1 MPRTPKAAATQAPS
15 TMKELKDTLWKAAD
29 KLRGSM
35 DASQY
40 KDVILGLVFLKY
52 VSDAFDER
60 RAGIRAELAADGYDE
75 DQIAELVDDI
85 DEYTGRGVFWVPEN
99 ARWGFLAEKA
109 KGATVD
115 GVEKSIGLLIDEAMD
130 AVMQANPQ
138 LSGTLPRIFNRD
150 SVDQRRL
157 GELLDLLNSARFSGQ
172 GQAGENGKRAR
183 DLLGEVYEY
192 FLEKF
197 AAAEGKRGGEFYTPA
212 GVVRVLV
219 ELLQPTHGRV
229 YDPACGSGGM
239 FVQAEKFIDSHH
251 GEGSDISVYGQEL
264 NERTWRMAK
273 MNLAIHGLSG
283 NLGPRWGD
291 TFARDL
297 HPELQA
303 DFVMA
308 NPPFN
313 IKDWA
318 RNESDPRWKYGV
330 PPAGNA
336 NYAWIQHILS
346 KLAPGGTAGVVMANG
361 SMSSNSGGEGQI
373 RAEIV
378 EADLVS
384 CMVALPTQLFRS
396 TGIPVCVWFFA
407 KDKGARAGEVL
418 FIDAR
423 NLGHMVDRA
432 ERALS
437 DDDIARIAGTFH
449 AWRGIESEAAS
460 LAFPAIEAEST
471 DAGQYADTAGFCY
484 SAPLAEIKAAD
495 YALTPGRYVGAAE
508 VADDGEPIEEKL
520 ARLRAELESQ
530 FTESARL
537 ADIVREQLGRIS

>member
-1 MPRTPKAAATQAPS
+1 MTMLPSTPQRRGRPKKAVNGAPS

-40 KDVILGLVFLKY
+40 KDVILGLIFLKY

-60 RAGIRAELAADGYDE
+60 R
-75 DQIAELVDDI
+75 DQIAEELRADGFSEEKLEPLLDDV
-85 DEYTGRGVFWVPEN
+85 DEYLGAGVFWIPAE
-99 ARWGFLAEKA
+99 ARWQYLADNA
-109 KGATVD
+109 KSPRGT
-115 GVEKSIGLLIDEAMD
+115 IGSLIDDAMD
-130 AVMQANPQ
+130 LIMESNPSLAN
-138 LSGTLPRIFNRD
+138 TLPRLFNRTNI
-150 SVDQRRL
+150 DQNRL
-157 GELLDLLNSARFSGQ
+157 GQLLDLFNNVRFTGHGAS
-172 GQAGENGKRAR
+172 KAR

-212 GVVRVLV
+212 SVVRVLV
-219 ELLQPTHGRV
+219 EVLEPTSGRI
-229 YDPACGSGGM
+229 YDPCCGSGGM
-239 FVQAEKFIDSHH
+239 FVQTEKFLEAH
-251 GEGSDISVYGQEL
+251 GNKPQAVSVYGQEL

-273 MNLAIHGLSG
+273 MNLAIHGMG
-283 NLGPRWGD
+283 ANLGPVWGD
-291 TFARDL
+291 SFHRDL
-297 HPELQA
+297 HA
-303 DFVMA
+303 DLRADYVLA

-318 RNESDPRWKYGV
+318 RNEKDSRWRFGV

-346 KLAPGGTAGVVMANG
+346 HLAPGGSAGVVMANG
-361 SMSSNSGGEGQI
+361 SMSTTSGGEGQI
-373 RAEIV
+373 RAQIV

-396 TGIPVCVWFFA
+396 TGIPVCLWFFA
-407 KDKGARAGEVL
+407 RDKKPGQRGAVDRTGQVL

-423 NLGHMVDRA
+423 NLGYMVDRA
-432 ERALS
+432 ERS
-437 DDDIARIAGTFH
+437 FTDEDIASIANTYH
-449 AWRGIESEAAS
+449 AWRGTAS
-460 LAFPAIEAEST
+460 AQG
-471 DAGQYADTAGFCY
+471 AGLEYADRPGFCY
-484 SAPLAEIKAAD
+484 SATIDEVKNAG

-508 VADDGEPIEEKL
+508 IGGDGEAIGEKID
-520 ARLRAELESQ
+520 RLTAELMEH

-537 ADIVREQLGRIS
+537 AQTVHDQLERVR